1 MLYVT
6 TRSKSESYTAH
17 HTLFTDRAS
26 DGGLFLPF
34 RMPVLDAA
42 AIKALKMNSFSE
54 NVAKVL
60 QLFFNTNISAWDIEC
75 AIGKTPARILSM
87 PHRVHF
93 AKLWNTPQS
102 DYRCLCHKIY
112 NALCGKP
119 MGDKITDWADIA
131 IRIAFMFGI
140 CGLLQANGI
149 ESFDVVVNSG
159 DFKEP
164 MAVWYARK
172 MGLSVGTVICV
183 CNENSAA
190 WDFLHRGELNTGASL
205 IQTTTPDLDAALPF
219 GLERLIFETL
229 GYDENRRFLEV
240 AEKRRLYQIR
250 PDMARQLSDG
260 MFVSVVG
267 NDRVE
272 SVINSVYRSNG
283 CILDPYTAVSYGGM
297 QDYRAKTGESSPTVL
312 LWEYNPISFCAVEQ
326 KATGLTSH
334 EIEKNLNQI

>member
-34 RMPVLDAA
+34 RMPVCDP
-42 AIKALKMNSFSE
+42 IEIRDLKKQSFCE
-54 NVAKVL
+54 NIAKVL
-60 QLFFNTNISAWDIEC
+60 QLFFNTKMTAWDVEC
-75 AIGKTPARILSM
+75 AIGKNAARIISM
-87 PHRVHF
+87 PHRVHL
-93 AKLWNTPQS
+93 AKLWNSPQT
-102 DYRCLCHKIY
+102 DYEHLCQKIY
-112 NALCGKP
+112 EKLCGKP
-119 MGDKITDWADIA
+119 MGGKIPDWAGIA
-131 IRIAFMFGI
+131 IRIAFFFGI
-140 CGLLQANGI
+140 CGLLQNNGI

-159 DFKEP
+159 DFSAP
-164 MAVWYARK
+164 MAAWYARK
-172 MGLSVGTVICV
+172 MGLPVETVICV

-190 WDFLHRGELNTGASL
+190 WDFLHRGELNTGASR
-205 IQTTTPDLDAALPF
+205 IQTSTPNLDVAIPF
-219 GLERLIFETL
+219 GIERLIFETL
-229 GYDENRRFLEV
+229 GFEENIKYLDV
-240 AEKRRLYQIR
+240 LGKKRLYQIR
-250 PDMARQLSDG
+250 PDMVRHLSAG

-312 LWEYNPISFCAVEQ
+312 LWEKNPFQFSSIAQ
-326 KATGLTSH
+326 NATGLTFY
-334 EIEKNLNQI
+334 EIENKLNQI